1 MKVHPLQADHAA
13 IDWCFNANRQ
23 LTQLMHVRARMRMH
37 VGSDHVD
44 RRLVTKLIVTYIDR
58 NQDKHTLEL
67 MSRMLQ
73 FTEVC
78 VSEMCQRCVSGVSAV
93 CVRGVCQGMW

>member
-1 MKVHPLQADHAA
+1 
-13 IDWCFNANRQ
+13 
-23 LTQLMHVRARMRMH
+23 MHVRARMRMH

-58 NQDKHTLEL
+58 NQDKQTLEL

-78 VSEMCQRCVSGVSAV
+78 VSGMCQRCVSGVSAV
-93 CVRGVCQGMW
+93 CVSGMCQRCASEVCVRGVCQRCVSEVSVRGECQR